1 MRILMVA
8 SEVNPFVK
16 TGGLADV
23 VYALS
28 KEEAILHHEVSV
40 VLPLYNLIQNK
51 KQFPMRQI
59 ASFDVHLSWRRQIA
73 TIFQTFVDGITYYFI
88 GNDFYFNREGIYGYQ
103 DDIERFAFFNRATLA
118 LINFLNKPFD
128 IIHAHD
134 WQAGMLPVLVR
145 ENERENSLFTGTKF
159 VLTIHNTAF
168 QGMFDPNL
176 LPDLFELSFDLYEN
190 GAVRFHQQASS
201 LKAAIIYC
209 DKITT
214 VSPTHAIELLTPEGS
229 KGLDAVINYRKDDF
243 IGILN
248 GIDYAEFSPETDYL
262 IAKNFSS
269 KNYIS
274 GKKACKVDLLKHLGL
289 PSESE
294 QPVFG
299 LVSRLTWQKGLELYL
314 PGMEMLLQRGSIV
327 IALGS
332 GEYQYEQALENLR
345 ATYPNQ
351 VGIYI
356 GYNHELAHKIYAGSD
371 FFVMPSL
378 FEPCGSGQMIAQR
391 YATLPIVRLTG
402 GLKDSVVIYDGQN
415 AKQANGFG
423 FEEFQPYWMNLT
435 LDYAHRIYRN
445 KPVLRQLMRNALKV
459 DNTWLRSA
467 TKYLELYESALGG
480 KKL

>member
-159 VLTIHNTAF
+159 VLTIHNPAF
-168 QGMFDPNL
+168 QGMFDPIYCRIYL
-176 LPDLFELSFDLYEN
+176 IGFDLMKM
-190 GAVRFHQQASS
+190 ALSVF
-201 LKAAIIYC
+201 
-209 DKITT
+209 
-214 VSPTHAIELLTPEGS
+214 
-229 KGLDAVINYRKDDF
+229 IN
-243 IGILN
+243 
-248 GIDYAEFSPETDYL
+248 
-262 IAKNFSS
+262 
-269 KNYIS
+269 
-274 GKKACKVDLLKHLGL
+274 KV
-289 PSESE
+289 
-294 QPVFG
+294 
-299 LVSRLTWQKGLELYL
+299 
-314 PGMEMLLQRGSIV
+314 
-327 IALGS
+327 
-332 GEYQYEQALENLR
+332 
-345 ATYPNQ
+345 
-351 VGIYI
+351 
-356 GYNHELAHKIYAGSD
+356 
-371 FFVMPSL
+371 
-378 FEPCGSGQMIAQR
+378 
-391 YATLPIVRLTG
+391 
-402 GLKDSVVIYDGQN
+402 
-415 AKQANGFG
+415 
-423 FEEFQPYWMNLT
+423 
-435 LDYAHRIYRN
+435 
-445 KPVLRQLMRNALKV
+445 
-459 DNTWLRSA
+459 
-467 TKYLELYESALGG
+467 
-480 KKL
+480 